1 MSILKYTALA
11 LAVGASVSMATP
23 AQAQSRTYVV
33 EGTVN
38 EDTFDLDSSWA
49 YGNDLWLID
58 NIEAIVGFR
67 MIATYDDHLMF
78 YEYEYDDDR
87 EHIIYE
93 DSGNGGI
100 VFTALRFE
108 FLDSDGNVIE
118 QSRMPMTPNLQ
129 TSLRADFE
137 FGQDIDLDDGGE
149 VYDEDLRVGVL
160 FIENG
165 TRGEWSWECIPT
177 DPMQP
182 CARHAFDF
190 LIDTDRGD
198 DPLFTHDGTRLEPV
212 TYIGNANFA
221 GNLEYWQEINTGEG
235 YEYPEFDVYF
245 DVHSIYFDADLDG
258 VPDELDS
265 CDASVTGGTV
275 TFGEYD
281 SGVENVMASN
291 GCTVMDSYLA
301 CDAGGQSMYGG
312 PTYCEMQ
319 VAYSLYRDG
328 TVDYSDVR
336 TLRTALYN
344 AYRSGAM
351 R

>member
-11 LAVGASVSMATP
+11 LAVGASVSMTTP

-38 EDTFDLDSSWA
+38 ESTFDWESGD
-49 YGNDLWLID
+49 DLWLID
-58 NIEAIVGFR
+58 NIEDIVGFR
-67 MIATYDDHLMF
+67 MIVTYDDSLMF
-78 YEYEYDDDR
+78 YDTDSYWDEE
-87 EHIIYE
+87 ESIFYE
-93 DSGNGGI
+93 DSDAAGMA
-100 VFTALRFE
+100 FTALRFE
-108 FLDSDGNVIE
+108 FLDSDGNVVE
-118 QSRMPMTPNLQ
+118 QSQIPMVPDVQTPVIDEF
-129 TSLRADFE
+129 DFE
-137 FGQDIDLDDGGE
+137 FNQDLDLEEGGE
-149 VYDEDLRVGVL
+149 VYDEDLDVEFDFV
-160 FIENG
+160 ENG
-165 TRGEWSWECIPT
+165 TLDWWPCEPVS
-177 DPMQP
+177 PMQP
-182 CARHAFDF
+182 CTFHALDFD
-190 LIDTDRGD
+190 IDTDRGD
-198 DPLFTHDGTRLEPV
+198 APLFTHDGTRLEPV
-212 TYIGNANFA
+212 TYLGTANFE
-221 GNLEYWQEINTGEG
+221 GNFYYWQEVNYGEG
-235 YEYPEFDVYF
+235 YDYAEIDLYF
-245 DVHSIYFDADLDG
+245 DIHSIYFDADLDG
-258 VPDELDS
+258 VADELDS